1 MFSVS
6 LQPSKQLQSFYNKL
20 TSTLQILAI
29 GDPTSERKEVFDA
42 APLFWPVSHS
52 DSQQPPTT
60 TCQLI
65 AEYTFP

>member
-42 APLFWPVSHS
+42 APLF
-52 DSQQPPTT
+52 
-60 TCQLI
+60 
-65 AEYTFP
+65 